1 MCVVGQIFFFFS
13 FASFGDFGV
22 YREKI
27 LYAATIVCCFLLI
40 SRYLV
45 NNPKDYY
52 WGAFNVIFVETMFGL
67 GCVMYNAE
75 LPFLIKS
82 HPDVRKLISERKK
95 ANEIVEKFDE
105 ILSNVGTIGVRFGY
119 IGGLL
124 CLMMC
129 IVLVVFQGSTT
140 LVHCH
145 IFAFVGVWYFIFTI
159 PLFLWMQDRPGAVL
173 KGGTDPITLISFSW
187 KRMLD
192 SLSNLSMLPQHLKFV
207 LAYFMYSDGY
217 STISKV
223 GVIFAEVQLKMNIIE
238 ISLLAII
245 IPLFAIPGISLTV
258 WYQKKYRLN
267 AMQMV
272 IRELMFL
279 VWFPILG
286 VVGFIDAFPIGV
298 KSKYELYIECAVY
311 GFCLGALENHSRI
324 AFCEFI
330 PPGQESEYFGL
341 MQITD
346 KGSSWI
352 GPLVCAYLWTWLND
366 VRWGFVYLLFAIGTP
381 IFVLYT
387 VDMKKAKAD
396 ASSLRVAIAIKTMKK
411 RREINQQ
418 GGFLKKFLSIGG
430 SSSLSKSSSVSGS
443 GSFKSS
449 GVSSSGFSSWGF
461 SSKSN
466 ASSIV
471 SGAIKSGM
479 SQGMSVQSSVASV
492 MSCTDDIEDYEDSD
506 DIVEAQMTADAD
518 DLEDDE
524 EKEIAETFAH
534 ARAGKLEVPEEELE
548 MGNGG
553 AEIKPEN

>member
-258 WYQKKYRLN
+258 WY
-267 AMQMV
+267 
-272 IRELMFL
+272 
-279 VWFPILG
+279 
-286 VVGFIDAFPIGV
+286 
-298 KSKYELYIECAVY
+298 
-311 GFCLGALENHSRI
+311 
-324 AFCEFI
+324 
-330 PPGQESEYFGL
+330 
-341 MQITD
+341 
-346 KGSSWI
+346 
-352 GPLVCAYLWTWLND
+352 
-366 VRWGFVYLLFAIGTP
+366 
-381 IFVLYT
+381 
-387 VDMKKAKAD
+387 
-396 ASSLRVAIAIKTMKK
+396 
-411 RREINQQ
+411 
-418 GGFLKKFLSIGG
+418 LKKI
-430 SSSLSKSSSVSGS
+430 
-443 GSFKSS
+443 SF
-449 GVSSSGFSSWGF
+449 
-461 SSKSN
+461 
-466 ASSIV
+466 
-471 SGAIKSGM
+471 
-479 SQGMSVQSSVASV
+479 
-492 MSCTDDIEDYEDSD
+492 ER
-506 DIVEAQMTADAD
+506 DA
-518 DLEDDE
+518 
-524 EKEIAETFAH
+524 
-534 ARAGKLEVPEEELE
+534 
-548 MGNGG
+548 NGYSRT
-553 AEIKPEN
+553 